1 MIDVPPKYVNAP
13 TSVVYDPGMPRAL
26 IVTYIRLRGLAW
38 RNKDRFTPPMRIEKL
53 LEITG
58 LKRRAFYQHLSELRE
73 TGPLRWES
81 PQPGHLV
88 LYFDESDRSRAS
100 PPDLVQKNAQPLVV
114 VNPSLNPDSD
124 SEDSKIQ
131 HQHGLDLEGGVGGEE
146 NRAAICTALIK
157 AGVAKQR
164 APALAAAYS
173 EHYLQ
178 QKLDYYMWAINHG
191 RAANV
196 GWLIRAIEEDW
207 PPPHHYVSPEER
219 CPMCDLPWK
228 VDNLDCPAHRT
239 WKYSDPYEP
248 KERDAKIRK
257 MCPWWAKAEAERE
270 AG

>member
-13 TSVVYDPGMPRAL
+13 TSVVYDPDMPRAL

-88 LYFDESDRSRAS
+88 LYFDESDRSRGS
-100 PPDLVQKNAQPLVV
+100 PQELVHKNAQPLVV
-114 VNPSLNPDSD
+114 VNSSLNSD
-124 SEDSKIQ
+124 SENSEIQ
-131 HQHGLDLEGGVGGEE
+131 QHHGLDLEGGVGGEE
-146 NRAAICTALIK
+146 IGAGICTALIK
-157 AGVAKQR
+157 AGVVKER
-164 APALAAAYS
+164 APALASAYS
-173 EHYLQ
+173 AHYLM
-178 QKLDYYMWAINHG
+178 QKIDYYMWAINHG
-191 RAANV
+191 QAANV

-207 PPPHHYVSPEER
+207 PAPHRYASPEER
-219 CPMCDLPWK
+219 CPLCDLPWTE
-228 VDNLDCPAHRT
+228 DNPDCGAHRT
-239 WKYSDPYEP
+239 WKYSDPYDP
-248 KERDAKIRK
+248 DEREAKIRK
-257 MCPWWAKAEAERE
+257 MCPWWVKAEAERE